1 MRQSLLVKNK
11 DLIVER
17 LKQKH
22 VFKHSE
28 LHMLVEDLKT
38 KKLIPQSKSFSAIY
52 EFFIDIGLIV
62 HILKLNDRVIERYS
76 MQKHVDVYQL
86 ANSLKPKS
94 FFSMTTALNLQGYL
108 DVRNNYV
115 FVSSE
120 LTPKCVEKTELTQES
135 IDEAYKKPYRMTKNY
150 GEFEDNYII
159 LLSPKNTALVEV
171 IKFNDYMVSSINRA
185 FVEIVVNMQ
194 YFKSSL
200 MVVQL
205 FKPLKLQLDL
215 RCIFIVIQQF
225 GFIYPFYQLFGYILE
240 QIGFDKSEL
249 NIFKA
254 EVNKFKFYTD
264 KNQVDYLYDDYWQ
277 VFYIN

>member
-108 DVRNNYV
+108 DVRNNLN
-115 FVSSE
+115 FK
-120 LTPKCVEKTELTQES
+120 L
-135 IDEAYKKPYRMTKNY
+135 
-150 GEFEDNYII
+150 II
-159 LLSPKNTALVEV
+159 WNL
-171 IKFNDYMVSSINRA
+171 
-185 FVEIVVNMQ
+185 
-194 YFKSSL
+194 
-200 MVVQL
+200 
-205 FKPLKLQLDL
+205 
-215 RCIFIVIQQF
+215 
-225 GFIYPFYQLFGYILE
+225 
-240 QIGFDKSEL
+240 
-249 NIFKA
+249 
-254 EVNKFKFYTD
+254 
-264 KNQVDYLYDDYWQ
+264 
-277 VFYIN
+277 

>member
-1 MRQSLLVKNK
+1 
-11 DLIVER
+11 
-17 LKQKH
+17 
-22 VFKHSE
+22 
-28 LHMLVEDLKT
+28 
-38 KKLIPQSKSFSAIY
+38 
-52 EFFIDIGLIV
+52 
-62 HILKLNDRVIERYS
+62 
-76 MQKHVDVYQL
+76 
-86 ANSLKPKS
+86 
-94 FFSMTTALNLQGYL
+94 
-108 DVRNNYV
+108 
-115 FVSSE
+115 
-120 LTPKCVEKTELTQES
+120 
-135 IDEAYKKPYRMTKNY
+135 MTKNY

>member
-115 FVSSE
+115 FVSSA
-120 LTPKCVEKTELTQES
+120 LTPICVEKTDLTQES
-135 IDEAYKKPYRMTKNY
+135 IDEA
-150 GEFEDNYII
+150 
-159 LLSPKNTALVEV
+159 KNTALVEV

-215 RCIFIVIQQF
+215 RRIFIVIEQF

-264 KNQVDYLYDDYWQ
+264 KNQVDYSYDEYWQ